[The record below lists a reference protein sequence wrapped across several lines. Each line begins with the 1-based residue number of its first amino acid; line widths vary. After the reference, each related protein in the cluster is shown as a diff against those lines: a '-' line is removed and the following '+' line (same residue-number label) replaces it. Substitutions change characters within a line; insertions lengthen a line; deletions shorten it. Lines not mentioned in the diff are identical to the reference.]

1 MQYSKVF
8 AILSVLVL
16 AVTLVQSLEEAK
28 KGPLQISLVEG
39 GPIRNKGSFTNRNA
53 VTNEVALLQFNLIF
67 RNRLTDITNSAGRRT
82 PIRIDNQGT
91 TSTGFFNLQAQIN
104 GINGAST
111 VSAVLVSPTCQPN
124 RDKSEQQQIENE
136 RKNVIRKVKDAMNKS
151 YDTGKIYTV
160 QCHY

>member
-1 MQYSKVF
+1 MKLVRCC
-8 AILSVLVL
+8 SVRFICKDYLL
-16 AVTLVQSLEEAK
+16 ISPTALEE
-28 KGPLQISLVEG
+28 
-39 GPIRNKGSFTNRNA
+39 
-53 VTNEVALLQFNLIF
+53 
-67 RNRLTDITNSAGRRT
+67 RT
-82 PIRIDNQGT
+82 PIRIDNQVLPV
-91 TSTGFFNLQAQIN
+91 TGFFNLQAQIN